1 MLCINRRYLLRTAQ
15 AQVCRDQGAAEVTAA
30 VRTCPGAGAAWG
42 DHFQSALSAFRA
54 ASPAVP
60 GAAGRGAAPQRR
72 SRRRRLPGP
81 GCACAASHTWVR
93 RRRAARCRGAMGK
106 SRARRFRRVP
116 FSPTGSEPR
125 REVEDGPE
133 EEPAAEL
140 LQKVRAGA
148 GGGPRP
154 EGPRRPRSGVRSGGR
169 WGEGGR
175 RGFGAARRRPAEGP
189 APPACPGLSRPP
201 PPPAPGPAPHAAR
214 QGGPAL
220 PVHRTL
226 PCVRLL
232 PVCVS
237 ARLPSRK
244 LRASRHGA
252 GSGWGRPIVHR
263 VTDGKC
269 SWNLLEWVAL
279 VLEVKAYFLLGK

>member
-148 GGGPRP
+148 GGGPGP

-175 RGFGAARRRPAEGP
+175 EARVRRCPPSSSRGPGASRLPGAEPPSAAARSRPCPARGP
-189 APPACPGLSRPP
+189 ARR
-201 PPPAPGPAPHAAR
+201 PGPAGAPH
-214 QGGPAL
+214 PAL
-220 PVHRTL
+220 RAPAACL
-226 PCVRLL
+226 CVC
-232 PVCVS
+232 PS
-237 ARLPSRK
+237 AQPE
-244 LRASRHGA
+244 AA
-252 GSGWGRPIVHR
+252 GIETRCWEWLGSADRPPRYRWKV
-263 VTDGKC
+263 
-269 SWNLLEWVAL
+269 
-279 VLEVKAYFLLGK
+279 

>member
-42 DHFQSALSAFRA
+42 DHFQSALSAYRA

-148 GGGPRP
+148 GGGPGP

-189 APPACPGLSRPP
+189 APPGCPGLSRPP

-237 ARLPSRK
+237 ARLPSR
-244 LRASRHGA
+244 RAAGIETRCWEWLGSADRPPLI
-252 GSGWGRPIVHR
+252 GSGFKRYGWKV
-263 VTDGKC
+263 
-269 SWNLLEWVAL
+269 
-279 VLEVKAYFLLGK
+279 

>member
-1 MLCINRRYLLRTAQ
+1 M
-15 AQVCRDQGAAEVTAA
+15 
-30 VRTCPGAGAAWG
+30 
-42 DHFQSALSAFRA
+42 
-54 ASPAVP
+54 P

-148 GGGPRP
+148 GGGPGP

-214 QGGPAL
+214 QGGPARL
-220 PVHRTL
+220 CRCTA
-226 PCVRLL
+226 PCPACACCLSVCL
-232 PVCVS
+232 PVCPAGV
-237 ARLPSRK
+237 

-263 VTDGKC
+263 SLVLDLSVTDGKR